1 MAGNEADFR
10 QAAGIWRFLPA
21 LAAALATLW
30 FLQFVPAVSQ
40 GSTPSFVLPWV
51 PALGVNFALRLDGL
65 SLAFAL
71 LICGV
76 GSLVLLY
83 AATYFRED
91 RRLGSLLLT
100 LLAFGIAML
109 GLVTA
114 DDVVTL
120 FVFWE
125 GTTITSWLLVGFD
138 HERAAARAA
147 ALQALLITG
156 LGGLALLAGLVL
168 MADIAGTGRIS
179 DILRG
184 GEYAAGKPAL

>member
-168 MADIAGTGRIS
+168 MADIAGTGRIGHS
-179 DILRG
+179 
-184 GEYAAGKPAL
+184 